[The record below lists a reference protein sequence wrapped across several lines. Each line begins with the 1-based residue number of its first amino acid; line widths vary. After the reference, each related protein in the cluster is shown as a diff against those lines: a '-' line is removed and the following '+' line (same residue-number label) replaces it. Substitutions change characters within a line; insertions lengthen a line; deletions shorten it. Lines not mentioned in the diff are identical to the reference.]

1 MSATAK
7 MQPADNADGTA
18 LPDSHATRYILLTEC
33 LQNDFFLN
41 RECRLYLG
49 DHAALSMLVGRN
61 AEIPPRGGGRLEVS
75 HKDVERGPL
84 GVFLDTVLDQRR
96 ANDSRGTLHII
107 NIRDWH
113 EPGDAYD
120 LERRVYGSHCESGTW
135 GARYIDGLERL
146 LDPAG
151 SPRDGEPC
159 SYVAG
164 SVRVCHVHADSVFDF
179 RPRADAP
186 GSDGRVLGKLPETEL
201 EDILDVLV
209 QGRSEDVAAAD
220 EILARGVTLDEIRG
234 LASKVRSQAS
244 EGARVYVAVIG
255 VYSDIKVLTLLG
267 GLLARYDLPNLAVSD
282 TLTISPTLER
292 HIAGL
297 DFAAKV
303 MQVEIVHG
311 VNDLVRYLGGK
322 PPLESESTIVGED
335 GFAQYQTFF
344 KDKQSVLAYQSE
356 KLQDYLDLTEK
367 RALSTYNWIERSNL
381 FLIAWG
387 SVFLVMTLVFA
398 VWSAMDP
405 DQVSW
410 VIPAITGGVGL
421 IQLVTAFYTQPMRD
435 LQRNLMNLTTY
446 RMVLESHSLK
456 MALAR
461 FHLTTP
467 RALREMREES
477 EATEAK
483 LQVEVLVKEIEAIE
497 RADTVDYGAL
507 ERLRIGPD
515 ESAEDDSKPAA
526 EKESPVGGGAGG
538 GAGGGDGA
546 VTDGQPKPPVAATA
560 DEPGPADS
568 SGMPS

>member
-1 MSATAK
+1 MSSGSET
-7 MQPADNADGTA
+7 
-18 LPDSHATRYILLTEC
+18 LPGSDATRYILLTEC

-61 AEIPPRGGGRLEVS
+61 AEVPPRGGGRLEVAQEDLE
-75 HKDVERGPL
+75 HGPL
-84 GVFLDTVLDQRR
+84 GVFLDAVLDQRR
-96 ANDSRGTLHII
+96 GPDSRGTLHVI

-113 EPGDAYD
+113 EPGNAYD

-135 GARYIDGLERL
+135 GARYIDGLERF

-151 SPRDGEPC
+151 SGGDAEPR
-159 SYVAG
+159 SYVDG
-164 SVRVCHVHADSVFDF
+164 SIRVCHVHADSVFDF
-179 RPRADAP
+179 RPRADSP
-186 GSDGRVLGKLPETEL
+186 GNEGRVLGKLPETEL
-201 EDILDVLV
+201 EDILDVLI
-209 QGRSEDVAAAD
+209 QGRPEDVAKAD
-220 EILARGVTLDEIRG
+220 EILARRVTLDDIRE
-234 LASKVRSQAS
+234 LARTVRGQAP

-303 MQVEIVHG
+303 MQVEVVHG

-322 PPLESESTIVGED
+322 PPLESESTIVAED

-356 KLQDYLDLTEK
+356 KLQDYLVLTEK
-367 RALSTYNWIERSNL
+367 RALNTYTWIERSNL

-387 SVFLVMTLVFA
+387 SVFLVATLVFA
-398 VWSAMDP
+398 IWAAVDP

-467 RALREMREES
+467 RTLRDVREES
-477 EATEAK
+477 EATEAM

-497 RADTVDYGAL
+497 KADAVDYNAL

-515 ESAEDDSKPAA
+515 EDSNGDSKQTSGKRFGCRRRRRCRRGRKAQGPGARGDRRPRADELVQLA
-526 EKESPVGGGAGG
+526 EPGGGQ
-538 GAGGGDGA
+538 
-546 VTDGQPKPPVAATA
+546 T
-560 DEPGPADS
+560 
-568 SGMPS
+568 